1 MSIMRILL
9 KAFTSTTI
17 LLLIYFPIALVILFS
32 LNNSIYF
39 VFPFKGFTLKWYL
52 KLLEDPSFLKSI
64 LNSVVIALA
73 VSAGSLSIGIPASF
87 AFVRLRRNTLFI
99 GFIMIPFIIPW
110 LVIGVASLVFFYTI
124 GIPLSILTV
133 ILSHIVYS
141 IPLVVLIIAARLISL
156 NPNYEKASMDLGA
169 NEVQTFIN
177 ITFPL
182 IYPSIAVSA
191 LITFLWS
198 FDNFIVTFFTIG
210 SDVTFPIWVWGS
222 LRHPTNVPV
231 ITAASSIVIVIGSLI
246 VYLMETYRIKRGL
259 GTSIII

>member
-1 MSIMRILL
+1 
-9 KAFTSTTI
+9 
-17 LLLIYFPIALVILFS
+17 
-32 LNNSIYF
+32 
-39 VFPFKGFTLKWYL
+39 
-52 KLLEDPSFLKSI
+52 
-64 LNSVVIALA
+64 
-73 VSAGSLSIGIPASF
+73 
-87 AFVRLRRNTLFI
+87 
-99 GFIMIPFIIPW
+99 MIPFIIPW

-141 IPLVVLIIAARLISL
+141 IPLVVLIIATRLISL

-169 NEVQTFIN
+169 NQIQTFIN

-198 FDNFIVTFFTIG
+198 FDNFVITFFTIG
-210 SDVTFPIWVWGS
+210 SDITFPIWVWGS

-231 ITAASSIVIVIGSLI
+231 ITAASSIVIVVGSLI
-246 VYLMETYRIKRGL
+246 VYLMETYRIRRGL
-259 GTSIII
+259 GVPLII